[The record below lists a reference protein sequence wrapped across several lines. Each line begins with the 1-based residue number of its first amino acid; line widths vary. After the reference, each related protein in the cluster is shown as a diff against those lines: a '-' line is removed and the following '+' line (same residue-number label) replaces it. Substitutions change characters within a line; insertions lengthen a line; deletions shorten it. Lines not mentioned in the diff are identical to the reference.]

1 MRDAP
6 LRIGMTVHVPA
17 TMSIMYQPKI
27 EGLATLVAPMP
38 YAPDVWRVRFV
49 GEDMTRIRLVHPG
62 PWQRSPERIIAALQL
77 HWRATLDPS
86 LLASFPEL
94 PPG

>member
-1 MRDAP
+1 
-6 LRIGMTVHVPA
+6 MTVTVMQ
-17 TMSIMYQPKI
+17 TMTIMSQPRI
-27 EGLATLVAPMP
+27 EGRAILVAPMP

-49 GEDMTRIRLVHPG
+49 GDDAIRLRLVHPG
-62 PWQRSPERIIAALQL
+62 PWQRSPERIISALQL